1 MDSGH
6 YKLLLTGV
14 ILVQIVGFV
23 VLWMKIPA
31 ATSNATR
38 VVSTVPVID
47 PNSVKF
53 ATKIPQNRI
62 LRQAIDSVL
71 KQELAPYLTQL
82 AAAQRVRLK
91 QTQVEATAMP
101 RPGGPANIQAA
112 RQSSEIVDRAL
123 ASGVWTD
130 SDSSALLRVAPLLS
144 ENQRVGLLDKIFGAI
159 NNQELKPVGSLPS
172 L

>member
-14 ILVQIVGFV
+14 LVIQIVGFV

-31 ATSNATR
+31 ATSNTA
-38 VVSTVPVID
+38 VTVPTTPMID

-53 ATKIPQNRI
+53 AATIPQSQV

-71 KQELAPYLTQL
+71 KQALAPYLTRL
-82 AAAQRVRLK
+82 AAAQRKRLE
-91 QTQVEATAMP
+91 QTQIETTAMP
-101 RPGGPANIQAA
+101 PPGGPANMQAA
-112 RQSSEIVDRAL
+112 RRSSEIVDRAL

-130 SDSSALLRVAPLLS
+130 SDSSALLRIAPQLS

-159 NNQELKPVGSLPS
+159 NSQELKPVGSLPS